1 MWLTLFSG
9 EDEGP
14 NSPTLTM
21 AGSAMRSRTTMSM
34 ATPLEEMRRVTFCPS
49 GTATVGVPEMAPVV
63 VLSTRPLGREV
74 NAVTPVTSYPP
85 KGKGSAAENMPASH
99 KRSSSAK

>member
-1 MWLTLFSG
+1 MWLALFSLES
-9 EDEGP
+9 EDL
-14 NSPTLTM
+14 NSPTLTI

-34 ATPLEEMRRVTFCPS
+34 VTPLEVMRRVTFCPS

-85 KGKGSAAENMPASH
+85 
-99 KRSSSAK
+99 